1 MKTTKSPHRRKFL
14 LAAGLGG
21 AGVAAA
27 VAVSRTGD
35 APQAPAAAATDEKKS
50 MTTAYRASPHVL
62 KYYKTTEV

>member
-1 MKTTKSPHRRKFL
+1 MKTMKPTNRRNFL

-27 VAVSRTGD
+27 VVTRTGT
-35 APQAPAAAATDEKKS
+35 PAARKKDLAAAQPS
-50 MTTAYRASPHVL
+50 GYHASEHIK